1 MIRKIEKCLLF
12 HKKVV
17 SLHPINPGTLP
28 IRTVQHAGPFFYIMI
43 YTKQA
48 IPLAQQVSILKQR
61 GLIFANEQDLFNL
74 VTKI

>member
-1 MIRKIEKCLLF
+1 
-12 HKKVV
+12 
-17 SLHPINPGTLP
+17 
-28 IRTVQHAGPFFYIMI
+28 VQHAGPFFYIMI

-61 GLIFANEQDLFNL
+61 GLIFANEQDLINL